1 MEEIIIATKNK
12 GKMKEFKRI
21 LLPLGYNAVSAEE
34 AGFTEEIEE
43 NGITFEEN
51 AAIKARTIC
60 AACGKA
66 AIGDD
71 SGLCV
76 DALGGAPGVY
86 SARYAGEGHDDEA
99 NIQKLLKNMRDVP
112 KDERGAHFECA
123 IVCVFPDGREICAKG
138 RCDGEILYEKKG
150 NGGFGYDPIFG
161 VWGNKSFGELSSEE
175 KDAVSHRGRALKK
188 LAALLDIKEK

>member
-1 MEEIIIATKNK
+1 
-12 GKMKEFKRI
+12 MKEFKRI

-43 NGITFEEN
+43 NGVTFEEN

-150 NGGFGYDPIFG
+150 SGGFGYDPIFG